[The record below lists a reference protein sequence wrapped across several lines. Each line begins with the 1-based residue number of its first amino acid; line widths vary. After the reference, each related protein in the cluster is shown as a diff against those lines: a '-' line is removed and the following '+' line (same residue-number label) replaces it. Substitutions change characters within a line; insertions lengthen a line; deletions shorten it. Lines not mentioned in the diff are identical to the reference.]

1 MCIYIYIKMMCVYTH
16 IYTHTHILHIYT
28 YTYVVFI
35 HSANNGHLGG
45 FYMLAI
51 VNYAAVKYE
60 GADTFST

>member
-1 MCIYIYIKMMCVYTH
+1 MYVYIYIYKDDVCIHTH
-16 IYTHTHILHIYT
+16 IHTHILHIYT